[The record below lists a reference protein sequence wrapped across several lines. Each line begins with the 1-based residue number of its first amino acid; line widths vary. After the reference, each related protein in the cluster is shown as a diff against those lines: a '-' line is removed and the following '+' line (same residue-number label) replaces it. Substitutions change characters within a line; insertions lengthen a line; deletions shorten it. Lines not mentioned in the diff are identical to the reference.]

1 MTEREELNLYLRYE
15 IIGNGWAEYVGWE
28 PLQRLIAWYYAKKT
42 LKRYKRLKKN
52 KVIQNELFQLIL
64 KQRQMQ

>member
-28 PLQRLIAWYYAKKT
+28 PLQKLIAWYSMQ
-42 LKRYKRLKKN
+42 KRH
-52 KVIQNELFQLIL
+52 
-64 KQRQMQ
+64 